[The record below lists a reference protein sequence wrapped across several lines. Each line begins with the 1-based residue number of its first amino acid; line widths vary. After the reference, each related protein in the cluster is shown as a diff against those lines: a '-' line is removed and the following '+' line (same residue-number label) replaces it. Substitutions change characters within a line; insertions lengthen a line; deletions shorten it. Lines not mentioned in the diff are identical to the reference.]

1 MYAVHQDATMLPI
14 NIKSAD
20 YSNGAEK
27 IPALS
32 VSASKSKN
40 GKIHIS
46 IVNLDPVNAQGLN
59 CDLRGTSVSYVSGE
73 IITAEKMNAYNNFGK
88 PEEVI
93 IKTFTGASLQKEK
106 VNVKIPAKSVVMLE
120 LN

>member
-1 MYAVHQDATMLPI
+1 
-14 NIKSAD
+14 
-20 YSNGAEK
+20 
-27 IPALS
+27 
-32 VSASKSKN
+32 
-40 GKIHIS
+40 
-46 IVNLDPVNAQGLN
+46 VNAQGLN